1 LPGKGPGTETIEI
14 AGEIPVLPL
23 RNSVLFPGSIRPIQ
37 IDSQNDLV
45 AAERARPPGTFI
57 AIVAQ
62 LDAGEDGP
70 DLRLHEI
77 GCAARIHK
85 SIKMGKQMVT
95 VIVQGLQRI
104 RVLSVDRT
112 GPCFVARVE
121 AIPEPGG
128 LDDAL
133 LLRKTEALKESALL
147 LIAAM
152 PELPKETHALVSSIK
167 HPGQLADAL
176 ASQLEGPAVDKQKV
190 LETIPLAARVELVLE
205 QVNQERARRA

>member
-1 LPGKGPGTETIEI
+1 MPGKGPGTENIEI
-14 AGEIPVLPL
+14 TGELPVLPL
-23 RNSVLFPGSIRPIQ
+23 RNSVLFPGSILPIQ
-37 IDSQNDLV
+37 IDSENDLV
-45 AAERARPPGTFI
+45 AAERASPPGTFI

-70 DLRLHEI
+70 DLGRREI

-112 GPCFVARVE
+112 GTCFVARVE
-121 AIPEPGG
+121 PIPEPGG
-128 LDDAL
+128 LDDE
-133 LLRKTEALKESALL
+133 LLRHKTQALKESARV
-147 LIAAM
+147 LIAAT
-152 PELPKETHALVSSIK
+152 PELPKEANALVDSIK

-176 ASQLEGPAVDKQKV
+176 ASLLDASVADRQKV
-190 LETIPLAARVELVLE
+190 LETIPLAARVDLVLE
-205 QVNQERARRA
+205 QVNQARARRA